1 MADKLNV
8 SPTPIQRN
16 RLDVATE
23 LTHLYFGDRTSQSI
37 NEISEVFAKF
47 YAIVQI
53 TDSKSNSELQSL
65 VDPELLAKF
74 SKSRDYD

>member
-1 MADKLNV
+1 MADKI

-23 LTHLYFGDRTSQSI
+23 LTQLYFESRSSATV
-37 NEISEVFAKF
+37 NEISEVFAKL

-53 TDSKSNSELQSL
+53 TETKNNSELQSL

-74 SKSRDYD
+74 SKYNDGY